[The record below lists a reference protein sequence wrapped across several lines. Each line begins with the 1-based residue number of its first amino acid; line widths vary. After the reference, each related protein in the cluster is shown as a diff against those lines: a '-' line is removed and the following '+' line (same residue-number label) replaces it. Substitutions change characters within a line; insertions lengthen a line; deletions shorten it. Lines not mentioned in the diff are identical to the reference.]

1 MVGVLTTIL
10 YDTATINCNI
20 QQIRTKGSSRA
31 ESHMAAMRASSRS
44 LLLGSTSNSPH
55 QTIITKST
63 ASRNSNMLCIPHLPV
78 GRESKL
84 PNAHTSAMSLQ
95 QQQHGATATGATG
108 NSSSS
113 MHDMIAS
120 SSGTLAGYHAGR
132 TGTGTV
138 NTGTANGT
146 ARFSRSAT
154 TSSGNNN
161 DSSSNNKSSA
171 TLTLAGT
178 DNVTQVTGGNGS
190 TFVTSTTGSTT
201 TASTSSSPVCV
212 LFLHIVAEVMH
223 QSTYIDVTHH
233 TSNNNSTVTAV
244 KSDQLFIPQ
253 PCPYVPETASND
265 AITAAVYDSTS
276 NMNIDLNEGLKAAAQ
291 EPEFAVA
298 ARDVLSQLLRDAIAC
313 DVVKQSISTARA
325 TAVAAPYTPVFEDI
339 IAGKQSI
346 VKRFAAVLHI
356 GTTTPTISSFK
367 QALCD
372 STLSTETKDCDETST
387 TNNTTTANVYTALL
401 QAINDAENSNSTVLQ
416 LNSVLAKLS
425 RSVTVV
431 LDTWLNEQEHLQYIA
446 QRETAI
452 ATAKIGKSYGNNS
465 SDITTAATTT
475 AAAAAAAIADTSS
488 DVVGDSQQLHLDEI
502 GASKAATAIQAA
514 QRAKQA
520 RAQVAHKRHLASP
533 RGKSE
538 TLAAT
543 AIQSHARRMAA
554 AKHTAHLQQSALEV
568 GVQTAVQDPAVQ
580 CMVATAL
587 ENTLF
592 NLFEEA
598 LRGDFDVRAKPCR
611 TVVKPA
617 VVQQ

>member
-1 MVGVLTTIL
+1 M
-10 YDTATINCNI
+10 

-44 LLLGSTSNSPH
+44 LLMGSTSNNPH

-63 ASRNSNMLCIPHLPV
+63 ASRNSNMLCTPHLPA

-84 PNAHTSAMSLQ
+84 PNAHTSAMSQQQ
-95 QQQHGATATGATG
+95 QQQHGATSTGTTG

-132 TGTGTV
+132 TATGTV
-138 NTGTANGT
+138 NTGTVNGT
-146 ARFSRSAT
+146 AKFSRSAT
-154 TSSGNNN
+154 SSNGNNN
-161 DSSSNNKSSA
+161 NSSGNNKSSA
-171 TLTLAGT
+171 TLTVAGT
-178 DNVTQVTGGNGS
+178 DSGTQVTGGNSS
-190 TFVTSTTGSTT
+190 TFVISTTGSTK

-212 LFLHIVAEVMH
+212 LFLHIVAEVMQ
-223 QSTYIDVTHH
+223 QSTYIDVTRQ
-233 TSNNNSTVTAV
+233 TSNSSATTV
-244 KSDQLFIPQ
+244 KSSQLFIPQ
-253 PCPYVPETASND
+253 PCPYVPETASSND

-276 NMNIDLNEGLKAAAQ
+276 SNVNIDVNEGLKVAAQ

-298 ARDVLSQLLRDAIAC
+298 ARDVLAQLLRDAIAC
-313 DVVKQSISTARA
+313 ADVKQSISAARA
-325 TAVAAPYTPVFEDI
+325 AAVAAPYTPVFEDI
-339 IAGKQSI
+339 VAGKQSI
-346 VKRFAAVLHI
+346 LQRLATVLHI
-356 GTTTPTISSFK
+356 GTTMPTVSDFK

-372 STLSTETKDCDETST
+372 STL
-387 TNNTTTANVYTALL
+387 NTDAKNSDKIVTGSAAASAANANVYTALM
-401 QAINDAENSNSTVLQ
+401 QAVNDAEHSNSAVLQ
-416 LNSVLAKLS
+416 LHSVLTKLS
-425 RSVTVV
+425 RPVV
-431 LDTWLNEQEHLQYIA
+431 VALDTWLNVQEHLQYIT
-446 QRETAI
+446 QREAAI
-452 ATAKIGKSYGNNS
+452 ATAKAGKSYGYNS
-465 SDITTAATTT
+465 SDTTATTATTT
-475 AAAAAAAIADTSS
+475 AATADSTS
-488 DVVGDSQQLHLDEI
+488 DVVDDSQQLQVDEV
-502 GASKAATAIQAA
+502 GASKAATAIQSA

-543 AIQSHARRMAA
+543 ALQSHARRMAA
-554 AKHTAHLQQSALEV
+554 AKHTAQLQQSALAV
-568 GVQTAVQDPAVQ
+568 GVKTAVQDPAVQ

-598 LRGDFDVRAKPCR
+598 LRGEFDVRAKPCR

-617 VVQQ
+617 TVVQQ